1 VSIRC
6 SRGRDSVSFHASH
19 DDHRFLIFSKSSF
32 LRLVPHVSPTT
43 ISARLYIEEK
53 PFDTSDRLLRQL
65 VGEIPS
71 KLTVRAKMVITDDER
86 ILRSWSVRT
95 TYEVCPL
102 TCPRILFILHK
113 YGIID
118 IGCAGTVPVDS
129 TGIQSCAGYFQDAHI
144 CAGSKLFL
152 TSTLEVFRPTLKPPA
167 HTIIVR
173 QRLLLPK
180 FSRS

>member
-1 VSIRC
+1 MRC
-6 SRGRDSVSFHASH
+6 SRGRDSVAFHASH

-43 ISARLYIEEK
+43 ISARLYVEEK

-86 ILRSWSVRT
+86 IVRSWSVRT
-95 TYEVCPL
+95 YE
-102 TCPRILFILHK
+102 
-113 YGIID
+113 GIID

-129 TGIQSCAGYFQDAHI
+129 TGIQSCAEYFQDAHI

-167 HTIIVR
+167 HTIISHIR
-173 QRLLLPK
+173 K
-180 FSRS
+180 YNSH